1 MLTARTEQA
10 RPRRQG
16 WEVRRWALLLPILV
30 LAATGC
36 ARQGTATPQA
46 AAKVAT
52 SPATVTVGPTDGG
65 RTVDLRVGDRLIVQ
79 LTGTTP
85 PSRLRPTWTRRSPA
99 SKVLRRVPGNPTQ
112 SYRTRH
118 PLRIVGELD
127 DWTGHDP
134 EVLERTLAGLARLR
148 AAAPAHLARVRG
160 RVIDHLGDLDLPPLA
175 AALRRIEQALG

>member
-36 ARQGTATPQA
+36 APQGTGTPQA

-65 RTVDLRVGDRLIVQ
+65 KTVDLRVGDRLIVQ

-85 PSRLRPTWTRRSPA
+85 PARLRPAWTLRAPA
-99 SKVLRRVPGNPTQ
+99 SKVLQRVPGNPAA
-112 SYRTRH
+112 TRVVFVADQPGTVQLILVERLGCYP
-118 PLRIVGELD
+118 PLRCPVAGP
-127 DWTGHDP
+127 TGS
-134 EVLERTLAGLARLR
+134 ESERMRPPHNGLTV
-148 AAAPAHLARVRG
+148 PITVRVR
-160 RVIDHLGDLDLPPLA
+160 
-175 AALRRIEQALG
+175 

>member
-1 MLTARTEQA
+1 MPTSRTAQA

-36 ARQGTATPQA
+36 APQGTGTPQA

-85 PSRLRPTWTRRSPA
+85 PSRLRPAWTLRSPA
-99 SKVLRRVPGNPTQ
+99 SKVLRRVPGNPTA
-112 SYRTRH
+112 TRVVFVADQPGTVRLVLVKRLGCYP
-118 PLRIVGELD
+118 PLRCPVAGP
-127 DWTGHDP
+127 TGS
-134 EVLERTLAGLARLR
+134 ESERMR
-148 AAAPAHLARVRG
+148 
-160 RVIDHLGDLDLPPLA
+160 PPLNGVTVPITVQV
-175 AALRRIEQALG
+175 R